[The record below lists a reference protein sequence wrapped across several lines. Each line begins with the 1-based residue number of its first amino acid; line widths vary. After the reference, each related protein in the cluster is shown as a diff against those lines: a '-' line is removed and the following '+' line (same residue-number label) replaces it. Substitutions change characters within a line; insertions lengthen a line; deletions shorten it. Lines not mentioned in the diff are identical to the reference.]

1 MRIMNPQD
9 VLHDLVERHGSQ
21 QAVSR
26 VLGLGQSYISDLLSG
41 RRAASNAVLDKIGLQ
56 RIIVRAPA
64 KSKRGRPPLS
74 R

>member
-1 MRIMNPQD
+1 MRIISPQAR
-9 VLHDLVERHGSQ
+9 LQDLVERHGSQ

-26 VLGLGQSYISDLLSG
+26 ILGLGQSYISDLLSG

-56 RIIVRAPA
+56 RIVVNAPG